1 MSDQCMS
8 ESRGVTSVTLEMQE
22 VDRGIAGGC
31 HLGGTKRLQVIFWK
45 SGIVLEVCFRRTV
58 MIERQGVVVA

>member
-1 MSDQCMS
+1 
-8 ESRGVTSVTLEMQE
+8 VTSVTLKMQE
-22 VDRGIAGGC
+22 FDRGIAGRR
-31 HLGGTKRLQVIFWK
+31 HSGGTKRLQVVFWK